1 MAGACPVE
9 FIELAERLAAA
20 SGAVIRNH
28 FRTPFTI
35 DRKSDATPVTIADR
49 EAERVMRELIANAYP
64 DHGIL
69 GEEHGNDRVDAEFVW
84 VLDPIDGTRSF
95 IAGKPIFGT
104 LISLTQ
110 NGAPVMGV
118 IDQPING
125 ERWIGAAGMQTT
137 FNGAPAATRP
147 CPALVQAILNTTSPD
162 LFEGDDRA
170 RFQRIA
176 AASHEVLYGGDCYA
190 YGLVASGFVDLV
202 VEVGLKPYDYCALA
216 PVVNGAGGAMTDW
229 RGDNLTLGSDGRVV
243 ASGDPALHAQVIKAL
258 DFSG

>member
-20 SGAVIRNH
+20 SGAVIRDH
-28 FRTPFTI
+28 FRTPFAI

-49 EAERVMRELIANAYP
+49 EAERVMRELIADSYP

-69 GEEHGNDRVDAEFVW
+69 GEEHGNDRVDAEMVW
-84 VLDPIDGTRSF
+84 VLDPIDGTLSF

-104 LISLTQ
+104 LISLTR
-110 NGAPVMGV
+110 NGAPILGV

-125 ERWIGAAGMQTT
+125 ERWIGAAGMQTI

-147 CPALVQAILNTTSPD
+147 CAVLDQAMLNTTSPD
-162 LFEGDDRA
+162 LFEGDDLA
-170 RFQRIA
+170 RFRKIA
-176 AASHEVLYGGDCYA
+176 AASREVLYGGDCYA

-202 VEVGLKPYDYCALA
+202 VEVDLKPYDYCALA
-216 PVVNGAGGAMTDW
+216 PVVEGAGGAMTDW
-229 RGDNLTLGSDGRVV
+229 RGAKLTLDSDGRVV
-243 ASGDPALHAQVIKAL
+243 ASGDPVLHALVIKAL